1 MLYGKQPIV
10 LVLGTHWEV
19 LTEATD
25 DEKFENFF
33 EFVCGR
39 LGWDVQ
45 QAEFFWIREDQPFM
59 KIEGDKTPS
68 NLGMKRWETAEVHA
82 FARHFDVPNA
92 LRPRLI
98 DFSSDDD
105 VDSSDDD
112 EDVY

>member
-1 MLYGKQPIV
+1 MWHQI
-10 LVLGTHWEV
+10 GTRV
-19 LTEATD
+19 
-25 DEKFENFF
+25 
-33 EFVCGR
+33 
-39 LGWDVQ
+39 
-45 QAEFFWIREDQPFM
+45 M

-68 NLGMKRWETAEVHA
+68 NLGMKRWETAQVHA

-105 VDSSDDD
+105 VIDTSDDD